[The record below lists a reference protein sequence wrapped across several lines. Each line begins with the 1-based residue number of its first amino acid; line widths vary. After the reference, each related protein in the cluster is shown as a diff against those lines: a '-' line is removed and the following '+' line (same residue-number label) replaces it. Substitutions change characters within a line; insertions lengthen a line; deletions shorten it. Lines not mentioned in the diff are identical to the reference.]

1 MLTFS
6 LKVADEDTNKKFF
19 ENMSKRAMETM
30 QEEMDYMGPV
40 RLKDVEKAQHEIVAI
55 VRELD
60 EEGVISIGGG
70 EEEQFV

>member
-1 MLTFS
+1 
-6 LKVADEDTNKKFF
+6 
-19 ENMSKRAMETM
+19 
-30 QEEMDYMGPV
+30 MGPV